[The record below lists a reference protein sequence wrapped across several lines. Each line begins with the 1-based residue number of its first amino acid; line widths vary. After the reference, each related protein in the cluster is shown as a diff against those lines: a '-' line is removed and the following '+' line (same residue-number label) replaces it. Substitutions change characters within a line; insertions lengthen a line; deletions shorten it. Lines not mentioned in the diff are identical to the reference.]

1 MQNTIYPQINIFC
14 HISFVP
20 KINDKFLGVGKE
32 YLMKHHVCCM
42 CFFFL
47 NTVFFLR
54 FLIYNAQLFYSRK
67 K

>member
-42 CFFFL
+42 CFFFKHS
-47 NTVFFLR
+47 VFFKIPDL
-54 FLIYNAQLFYSRK
+54 
-67 K
+67 